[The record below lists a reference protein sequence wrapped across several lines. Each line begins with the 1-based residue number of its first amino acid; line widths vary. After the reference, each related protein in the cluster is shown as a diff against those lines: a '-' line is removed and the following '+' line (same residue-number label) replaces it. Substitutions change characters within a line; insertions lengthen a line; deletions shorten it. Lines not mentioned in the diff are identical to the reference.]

1 MANKPV
7 LPCGKG
13 RASCRVTCSLIFC
26 VLFCRLLIVI
36 FPLTIALSDLLRYID
51 SDYSF
56 GIFKLFFQDID
67 MDLTVFFRKCDR
79 IRVVMVSVLA
89 SRAVYRVFEPRSG
102 QTKNYYIGICCFSA
116 KHAHAALRRQRKDL
130 LSRNQNNVSEWSDM
144 STRGL
149 LFQ

>member
-36 FPLTIALSDLLRYID
+36 CPLAIALSDLRYID

-67 MDLTVFFRKCDR
+67 MDLTVFFRKCDH
-79 IRVVMVSVLA
+79 IRVVMVNVLA
-89 SRAVYRVFEPRSG
+89 SSAVYRVFEPWSG
-102 QTKNYYIGICCFSA
+102 KIKNYNIGICCFSA
-116 KHAHAALRRQRKDL
+116 KHAHAALRRHRKDL
-130 LSRNQNNVSEWSDM
+130 LSWNQTNVSEWSDM

-149 LFQ
+149 QFQ